1 MQTRTLFAAVFALLA
16 LTAHASIMLGGAKDV
31 EVDDHAKSVAAFA
44 VQQLNAKNAFGS
56 SGSHELVRVTGYK
69 TQVRACGCVLSLAGG
84 NLALSLSLARPRV
97 PGHTSTHARRRV
109 VWASTARRPLTVHS
123 HNHPHLK
130 TKNRSS
136 PAPTTS

>member
-56 SGSHELVRVTGYK
+56 GSHELVRVTGYK
-69 TQVRACGCVLSLAGG
+69 TQVRVRCRGCILSLGSI
-84 NLALSLSLARPRV
+84 SLSLALARPRM
-97 PGHTSTHARRRV
+97 PGHTQAHTHDGAPPV
-109 VWASTARRPLTVHS
+109 TVRS
-123 HNHPHLK
+123 H
-130 TKNRSS
+130 
-136 PAPTTS
+136 

>member
-44 VQQLNAKNAFGS
+44 VQELNAKNAFG

-69 TQVRACGCVLSLAGG
+69 TQVRACVCVLSLAGEH
-84 NLALSLSLARPRV
+84 LALSSSGSPARAGPRT
-97 PGHTSTHARRRV
+97 HTHTRRRA
-109 VWASTARRPLTVHS
+109 VWASTARRPLTVRS
-123 HNHPHLK
+123 HNHPHL
-130 TKNRSS
+130 
-136 PAPTTS
+136 